1 MFESLLIALGIPLL
15 IGAVLLYLSLNSIS
29 TRQLFLRLSAH
40 QSLIWNIGLGL
51 TIALTAIYAAT
62 R

>member
-1 MFESLLIALGIPLL
+1 MLQSLLIALGVPLL
-15 IGAVLLYLSLNSIS
+15 IGSVLFLLSLNSIS
-29 TRQLFLRLSAH
+29 ARQLFLRLSAH

-51 TIALTAIYAAT
+51 TIMLTAIYAAT